1 LKKIKLFISEKK
13 QPIRLSSI
21 HRAKGLEKDRV
32 FIIDYDKLPYVQM
45 EQKDWERTQEL
56 NLKYVA
62 ITRAREELYLVESI
76 QIEEKAGE
84 GSLFDDFPF

>member
-1 LKKIKLFISEKK
+1 
-13 QPIRLSSI
+13 
-21 HRAKGLEKDRV
+21 
-32 FIIDYDKLPYVQM
+32 M

-84 GSLFDDFPF
+84 GSLFDDFPFWGQLV